1 MLRRI
6 FNAYGES
13 DFAED
18 DVLLQEMI
26 EAAASGGGGDGDG
39 GGDVL
44 DLASFAS
51 ALSYD
56 IKEYNTKNETFCTT
70 NFDDVM
76 LTQRG
81 YEIEKGQDADLM
93 SRELSLADVESRK
106 SKATF
111 LWKIFTAPAIDS
123 TAGTQR
129 TKSLS
134 TILWVTGKTHSCAI
148 CGVRNNRLP
157 FHPHRNWFWPS
168 LSQLSLPT
176 LLTFTN
182 Q

>member
-1 MLRRI
+1 LLRRI

-18 DVLLQEMI
+18 DVLLEEMI
-26 EAAASGGGGDGDG
+26 EAAASGGDGD
-39 GGDVL
+39 GDVL

-51 ALSYD
+51 ALTYD
-56 IKEYNTKNETFCTT
+56 ITEYNTKNETFCTT

-106 SKATF
+106 SKATV
-111 LWKIFTAPAIDS
+111 LWKVFTAPAIDS

-134 TILWVTGKTHSCAI
+134 TILWVTGKTQALYAASATIVSRSILTETGSGLLSPSYHYLLCLL
-148 CGVRNNRLP
+148 LP
-157 FHPHRNWFWPS
+157 ISKS
-168 LSQLSLPT
+168 LW
-176 LLTFTN
+176 
-182 Q
+182 